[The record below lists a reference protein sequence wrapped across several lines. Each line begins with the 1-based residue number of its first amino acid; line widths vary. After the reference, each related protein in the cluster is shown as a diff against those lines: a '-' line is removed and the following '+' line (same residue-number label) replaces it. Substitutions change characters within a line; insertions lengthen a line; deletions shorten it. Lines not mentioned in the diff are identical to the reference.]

1 MVVLG
6 ENIDG
11 EGLMQAFG
19 RDQSLAEPGPGS
31 RRKKTESD
39 DSVFFVRG
47 DLCV

>member
-19 RDQSLAEPGPGS
+19 RDQSLAEPRTGDQ
-31 RRKKTESD
+31 KKKD
-39 DSVFFVRG
+39 RVR
-47 DLCV
+47 